1 MIRRTSLL
9 IDNNDTGTRTLMF
22 MIAEHMIDDMPDN
35 DGVLW
40 SKRCSGYDENKGYG
54 IVLSVDWLN
63 ESEDILS
70 PIGGKE
76 LELPPYSEEPQGNNT
91 LYIAE
96 QNDSSTLRNILPV
109 RSCPAYVHCQ
119 IDNQRFIWQFLQTSQ
134 RLQTA
139 TRKLTEKYL
148 GYDLVQYPYHIGN
161 VYEVWYNNV
170 IRAVDM
176 TASPEPVGV
185 YFRFSYW
192 HVPSEVL
199 HLTITD
205 HHHRDVVLYQKHFE
219 IEAGTKL
226 FLAELPLMPKCLDVR
241 LTDNNGQILY
251 DQKNVTFVSDIVLD
265 LQVQRLNL
273 RLQDNRPVENKDP
286 DVIIPKFVSD
296 GARSITGRR
305 RKAKQQSFENYFIS
319 AQMASR
325 EKTSSANY
333 DFVFFDGDQN
343 HREENVEKAKEV
355 VLGII
360 NRTRNVCY
368 ICDPYFHDPDFVE
381 FIYKMHRLD
390 VEVRIINCR
399 EQLLKAIEIKEGMTK
414 EQIAEARQA
423 VIRTLDDR
431 IEDFKARLNIDNLEC
446 RIRLGKGDIHDRFI
460 FADTQGWT
468 LGSSFSELGNRCT
481 CVQKIPEAVSK
492 TILSRIDQWWNDT
505 DLTCNLHDY
514 VTNRNH
520 K

>member
-1 MIRRTSLL
+1 MIRRTSII
-9 IDNNDTGTRTLMF
+9 IDNNDSGEHTLMF
-22 MIAEHMIDDMPDN
+22 MVAEHMLDAMPDC
-35 DGVLW
+35 DGRSW
-40 SKRCSGYDENKGYG
+40 SKRSSHYNENRGFG
-54 IVLSVDWLN
+54 ITLYIDWLDEAN
-63 ESEDILS
+63 SILS
-70 PIGGKE
+70 PIGDVSYE
-76 LELPPYSEEPQGNNT
+76 IPPCAEEPQGNNT

-96 QNDSSTLRNILPV
+96 HTDSSTIRKVLPV
-109 RSCPAYVHCQ
+109 RSCPSYVKCR
-119 IDNQRFIWQFLQTSQ
+119 IDSNRHIWQFLQAKENL
-134 RLQTA
+134 RKA
-139 TRKLTEKYL
+139 TRKLTESQL
-148 GYDLVQYPYHIGN
+148 GFDLTQYPYHIGN
-161 VYEVWYNNV
+161 VYEVWYNSV
-170 IRAVDM
+170 IRAIDM
-176 TASPEPVGV
+176 TASPDPVGV
-185 YFRFSYW
+185 YFRFRYW
-192 HVPSEVL
+192 QLPNESL

-205 HHHRDVVLYQKHFE
+205 HHHRDVVLYQKHFD
-219 IEAGTKL
+219 IKVGTKL
-226 FLAELPLMPKCLDVR
+226 FLAELPLMPKCIDVR
-241 LTDNNGQILY
+241 LTDSIGQILY
-251 DQKNVTFVSDIVLD
+251 DQKNVTFVNDIVFD

-431 IEDFKARLNIDNLEC
+431 IEDFKARLNIDNIEC